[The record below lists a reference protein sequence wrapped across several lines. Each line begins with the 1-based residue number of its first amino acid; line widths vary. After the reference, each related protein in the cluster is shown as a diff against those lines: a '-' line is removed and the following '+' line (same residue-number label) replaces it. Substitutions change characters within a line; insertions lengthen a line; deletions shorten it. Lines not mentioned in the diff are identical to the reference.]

1 MRPTQNK
8 QKQERIALLSDLDYR
23 NSVRENCEE
32 CKSGTPVDHFGSP
45 RCRSGSIASGGH
57 RAHCTCDTC
66 F

>member
-1 MRPTQNK
+1 MTKNDTTKVDRTPYLHTVADCAQCD
-8 QKQERIALLSDLDYR
+8 QR
-23 NSVRENCEE
+23 
-32 CKSGTPVDHFGSP
+32 TPVSHNGSP